1 MKKEII
7 IDLVKKCVTFSATDV
22 ANEFVEYIK
31 SKFNTAQC
39 VVTDNVV
46 ELIGLAED
54 MIKLIAAYAVDK
66 EKEGFVVIAK

>member
-46 ELIGLAED
+46 ELIDLVED
-54 MIKLIAAYAVDK
+54 FMKPIAAYIIDK
-66 EKEGFVVIAK
+66 EQNGYVVIAK

>member
-31 SKFNTAQC
+31 SKFNMAQC

-46 ELIGLAED
+46 EVIDLVED
-54 MIKLIAAYAVDK
+54 VIKLIADYVVDK
-66 EKEGFVVIAK
+66 EQNGYVVIAK

>member
-39 VVTDNVV
+39 VVTDNMV
-46 ELIGLAED
+46 ELLSAWRKI
-54 MIKLIAAYAVDK
+54 
-66 EKEGFVVIAK
+66 

>member
-46 ELIGLAED
+46 EVIDLVED
-54 MIKLIAAYAVDK
+54 VIKLIADYVVDK
-66 EKEGFVVIAK
+66 EQNGYVVIAK

>member
-31 SKFNTAQC
+31 SKFQATRC
-39 VVTDNVV
+39 VVDDNEVALLDLV
-46 ELIGLAED
+46 EDFMKPIS
-54 MIKLIAAYAVDK
+54 AYIIDK

>member
-46 ELIGLAED
+46 EVVDLVED
-54 MIKLIAAYAVDK
+54 VIKLIADYVVDK
-66 EKEGFVVIAK
+66 EQNGYVVIAK

>member
-46 ELIGLAED
+46 EVIDLVED
-54 MIKLIAAYAVDK
+54 FMKPIAAYIIDK
-66 EKEGFVVIAK
+66 EQNGYVVIAK

>member
-1 MKKEII
+1 MKKEFI

-46 ELIGLAED
+46 EVIDLVED
-54 MIKLIAAYAVDK
+54 VIKLIADYVVDK
-66 EKEGFVVIAK
+66 EQNGYVVIAK